1 MDYGAVG
8 TASYTSPTCSETI
21 RSFARKPT
29 AIHHALDCI
38 TSPESIAIC
47 FASLSRAGGRYAC
60 LETLR
65 DEWRSRRAIRTRV
78 VMGFEGFGH
87 RVELG
92 QNVYSREANMELYQ
106 QGNGW
111 TKEMQ
116 TLLDQGLIKNHPV
129 REVQGQWQGII
140 EGLGMLERGEV
151 RGQKLVVRIC
161 QRH

>member
-1 MDYGAVG
+1 
-8 TASYTSPTCSETI
+8 
-21 RSFARKPT
+21 
-29 AIHHALDCI
+29 
-38 TSPESIAIC
+38 
-47 FASLSRAGGRYAC
+47 
-60 LETLR
+60 
-65 DEWRSRRAIRTRV
+65 
-78 VMGFEGFGH
+78 MGFEGFGH